1 MKIFVD
7 IDNTICKTEGSD
19 YINSTPIENA
29 IHKINRLFENGH
41 TITYW
46 TARGGNS
53 GIDWLELTVKQLA
66 EWGCLYHT
74 LSFDKPS
81 YDCVLDDKALRINDV
96 RLGAV
101 GGVSGIYKIESIEYP
116 DRFYIGSA
124 KDITKRW
131 NGHIYHLERNKH
143 HSSILQN
150 HYNEYG
156 KIDLKFSIVEECSVE
171 YLIDRER
178 EYLKNLNPYFNIYKE
193 PGSPK
198 NHKFSDEARKNMGKS
213 NLGKKQSEETKRKRS
228 LSMMG
233 HSVSE
238 ETKEKLREKR
248 KNYRHSK
255 ETLLKLSISHIGST
269 TGFKPGHEVS
279 AEMRKKFSDFGKKNS
294 VNLKR
299 NDKGQFIKRKNIEEI

>member
-7 IDNTICKTEGSD
+7 VDGTICKTEGSD
-19 YINSTPIENA
+19 YINSTPIVSA

-53 GIDWLELTVKQLA
+53 GIDWSDLTLKQLK
-66 EWGCLYHT
+66 EWGCLYNK

-81 YDCVLDDKALRINDV
+81 YDCILDDKALKMNDV

-101 GGVSGIYKIESIEYP
+101 GGVSGIYKIESIQYSNK
-116 DRFYIGSA
+116 FYIGSA

-131 NGHIYHLERNKH
+131 NGHLYHLERNKH

-150 HYNEYG
+150 HYNKYG
-156 KIDLKFSIVEECSVE
+156 KTDLKFSIIEECEVE
-171 YLIDRER
+171 YLLEKER
-178 EYLKNLNPYFNIYKE
+178 EYLKIKPFFNIYKE

-198 NHKFSDEARKNMGKS
+198 NHKFSDVARKNMS
-213 NLGKKQSEETKRKRS
+213 DAHMGKKQSEETIKKRS

-233 HSVSE
+233 RSVSD
-238 ETKEKLREKR
+238 ETREKLKEKR

-255 ETLLKLSISHIGST
+255 ETLLKMSISHIGKSY
-269 TGFKPGHEVS
+269 GVGHDVS
-279 AEMRKKFSDFGKKNS
+279 LETREKLKKWGKEN
-294 VNLKR
+294 NAHLKR
-299 NDKGQFIKRKNIEEI
+299 NNKGQFIKRK